1 MRTRHRAAGANMHKE
16 RGMMRLARK
25 VAIITGGGRG
35 IGRAIAKRFAQEG
48 AGVVVAQRDPASGQA
63 TVDEIVADVGSD
75 AGERAL
81 FQPTDVGR
89 REDVEAL
96 VSATMARFG
105 RIDILVN
112 NAAILGE
119 NGPLLELEEE
129 TWERV
134 IRVNLTGVFLCSQLA
149 GRVMADAGSGCI
161 IHISSTNGHIPQPR
175 CAAYAAA
182 KGGVELLTRSM
193 AIDLAAYGIR
203 VNAIA
208 PGPVQSRDPD
218 DTPPRP
224 TELTLLGRAAL
235 PSEVATVAA
244 FLASDEASFINGE
257 CIVVDGGTLVNGYR
271 LYGRPH
277 PMR

>member
-1 MRTRHRAAGANMHKE
+1 
-16 RGMMRLARK
+16 MMRLLDK

-48 AGVVVAQRDPASGQA
+48 ARVVVAQRDVASGQA
-63 TVDEIVADVGSD
+63 TADEIASLNGD
-75 AGERAL
+75 AL

-89 REDVEAL
+89 REDIDAL
-96 VSATMARFG
+96 VTATVARFG

-119 NGPLLELEEE
+119 NGPLLELEPE

-149 GRVMADAGSGCI
+149 GRVMAEAGSGCI

-182 KGGVELLTRSM
+182 KGGIELLTRSM
-193 AIDLAAYGIR
+193 AIDLADYGIR

-218 DTPPRP
+218 DIPARP

-244 FLASDEASFINGE
+244 FLASEEASFINGE

-271 LYGRPH
+271 LYGHPRPT
-277 PMR
+277 R

>member
-1 MRTRHRAAGANMHKE
+1 
-16 RGMMRLARK
+16 MRLANK

-35 IGRAIAKRFAQEG
+35 IGRAIAKQFAQEG
-48 AGVVVAQRDPASGQA
+48 ACVVIAQRDPVSGQA
-63 TVDEIVADVGSD
+63 TASEVNSLGGQARFE
-75 AGERAL
+75 
-81 FQPTDVGR
+81 PTDVGR

-96 VSATMARFG
+96 VAATVAAFG
-105 RIDILVN
+105 GIDILVN

-119 NGPLLELEEE
+119 NGPLLELDEE

-134 IRVNLTGVFLCSQLA
+134 IRVNLTGVFLCSQLV

-161 IHISSTNGHIPQPR
+161 INISSTNGHIPQPR

-193 AIDLAAYGIR
+193 AVDLAAYGIR
-203 VNAIA
+203 VNTIA

-218 DTPPRP
+218 DAPPRP

-244 FLASDEASFINGE
+244 FLASDEASFINGD

-277 PMR
+277 PTR

>member
-1 MRTRHRAAGANMHKE
+1 
-16 RGMMRLARK
+16 MRLANK

-35 IGRAIAKRFAQEG
+35 IGRAIAKQFAQEG
-48 AGVVVAQRDPASGQA
+48 ARVVIAQRDPVSSQA
-63 TVDEIVADVGSD
+63 TASEINSADGHALFESIDVGK
-75 AGERAL
+75 
-81 FQPTDVGR
+81 

-96 VSATMARFG
+96 IAATVAGFG
-105 RIDILVN
+105 RLDILVN

-119 NGPLLELEEE
+119 NGPLLELDQE

-149 GRVMADAGSGCI
+149 GRAMAAAGSGCI
-161 IHISSTNGHIPQPR
+161 INISSTNGHIPQPR

-182 KGGVELLTRSM
+182 KGGLELLTRSM
-193 AIDLAAYGIR
+193 AVDLAAYGIR
-203 VNAIA
+203 VNTIA

-218 DTPPRP
+218 DVPPRP

-271 LYGRPH
+271 LYGRPR
-277 PMR
+277 PTR